1 MSFVFS
7 SLQMTRIEFG
17 ITAEKYVSAVRLYY
31 KTESGHLV
39 KKLQG
44 QEDNEV
50 ALVGLEI
57 NPGEKI
63 MASKV
68 EVRDDRPVSF
78 RFIIA
83 AFEEKVKER
92 PKLSE

>member
-1 MSFVFS
+1 
-7 SLQMTRIEFG
+7 
-17 ITAEKYVSAVRLYY
+17 
-31 KTESGHLV
+31 
-39 KKLQG
+39 
-44 QEDNEV
+44 
-50 ALVGLEI
+50 
-57 NPGEKI
+57 